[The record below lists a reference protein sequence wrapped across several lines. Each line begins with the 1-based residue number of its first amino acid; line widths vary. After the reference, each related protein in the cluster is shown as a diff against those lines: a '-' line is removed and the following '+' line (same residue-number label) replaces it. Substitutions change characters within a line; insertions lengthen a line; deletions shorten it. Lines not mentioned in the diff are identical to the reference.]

1 MDLKA
6 ISLSSIFYTFLEKGL
21 RLKKAKNSI
30 LDKIN
35 FVLSGNFGKL
45 DKLPFSHLQRI
56 QVQKLLRQDYSL
68 SL

>member
-1 MDLKA
+1 MDLKT
-6 ISLSSIFYTFLEKGL
+6 ISLSSIFYTFIEKGL
-21 RLKKAKNSI
+21 RLKKAKNSL

>member
-1 MDLKA
+1 MDLKT
-6 ISLSSIFYTFLEKGL
+6 ISLSSIFNTFLEKGL
-21 RLKKAKNSI
+21 RVKKAKNSI

>member
-1 MDLKA
+1 MDLKT
-6 ISLSSIFYTFLEKGL
+6 ISLSSIFYPFLEKGL
-21 RLKKAKNSI
+21 RQKKAKNSF

-45 DKLPFSHLQRI
+45 EKLPFSHLQRI
-56 QVQKLLRQDYSL
+56 QAQKLLRQDYSL